1 MDIGSS
7 AVRQFAWFC
16 ASLTVII
23 VGLSALA
30 YVVVDRQAHPELFD
44 YFYVGT
50 EMNLPTWW
58 NVVLLLG
65 LAASAWLAAG
75 QRPGERVG
83 WISVAVTAVALSLD
97 EGSRL
102 HENLG
107 HIVSGASIA
116 TFSWVIPGA
125 VLAIIGVGALTVLT
139 RGLPT
144 RTRRALGAAAAV
156 YLLAALGL
164 ETVAGF
170 LHSDGQ
176 WGAYLVLTH
185 LEELLEMLCA
195 AAACAIV
202 LARLTP
208 LSIVRP
214 DEDAT
219 VPSQTAG
226 SSTTT

>member
-1 MDIGSS
+1 MDIATSS
-7 AVRQFAWFC
+7 VRQFAWLC
-16 ASLTVII
+16 AALTVLI

-30 YVVVDRQAHPELFD
+30 YVVVDRQTYPALFD

-75 QRPGERVG
+75 QRPAERVG
-83 WISVAVTAVALSLD
+83 WISVAVTAIALSLD

-107 HIVSGASIA
+107 NVVRGASIA

-125 VLAIIGVGALTVLT
+125 VLAVIGAGALTILT
-139 RGLPT
+139 RGLPRT
-144 RTRRALGAAAAV
+144 TRRALGAAAAV
-156 YLLAALGL
+156 YIVAALGL

-170 LHSDGQ
+170 LHGDGQ

-185 LEELLEMLCA
+185 LEELMEMLSAVFA
-195 AAACAIV
+195 ASVV

-208 LSIVRP
+208 LSIERG
-214 DEDAT
+214 DEGAA
-219 VPSQTAG
+219 VPSPTVG
-226 SSTTT
+226 SSTT